1 MPSFSDA
8 SITKLSTCDGRLI
21 KVFNIVI
28 VEFDCTIIEGHR
40 PEERQDELFRTGF
53 SKVEWPDSEHNV
65 IPSRAVDSLPYPIDW
80 EDWER
85 NRTFGGYVLGVASQL
100 DIPLRWGGD
109 WDRDWTLNDQ
119 TFIDLPHFEIWGP
132 T

>member
-1 MPSFSDA
+1 M
-8 SITKLSTCDGRLI
+8 STCDGRLI

>member
-65 IPSRAVDSLPYPIDW
+65 IPSRAVDSLPYPSDW